1 MWEASFG
8 AEKGELFI
16 DTVLLWPELVSAL
29 WAFDK
34 DADKVE
40 LPLLLL
46 LGFLGTCKYALLP
59 KLFKLLRLELLLE
72 LYFSSDDCAF

>member
-40 LPLLLL
+40 LPP
-46 LGFLGTCKYALLP
+46 ALA
-59 KLFKLLRLELLLE
+59 RI
-72 LYFSSDDCAF
+72 SRHM